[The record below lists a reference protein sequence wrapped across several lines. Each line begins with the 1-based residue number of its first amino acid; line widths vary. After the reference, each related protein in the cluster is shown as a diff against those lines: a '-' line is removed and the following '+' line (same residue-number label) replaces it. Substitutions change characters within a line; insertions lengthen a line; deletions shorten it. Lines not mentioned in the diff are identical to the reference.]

1 MVTNMWMAGWLA
13 GLVYDNPLLLLIG
26 IVGVAGVAH
35 FGWWKRRL

>member
-1 MVTNMWMAGWLA
+1 MVTNIGYGRLAA